1 MMISGGS
8 NGGGGTGGGGDG
20 PGGGGDGVGGGGEG
34 ANAKAPAHG
43 ALLPL
48 GLAPSVN
55 VIGPETAICV
65 PPVPTGGSLQV
76 LLCSYDRF

>member
-65 PPVPTGGSLQV
+65 PPEKAFLMMTARVSPATS
-76 LLCSYDRF
+76 R